1 MLELPHAII
10 GAVIG
15 TKIGNPFLA
24 FPLAFLSNFILDIL
38 PHWNP
43 HLNTELK
50 TLGHLSRRT
59 TFIVIADGL
68 LGLFAGTFL
77 AFRFYPDVERVI
89 MILICCFLSVSA
101 DLIEAPYFFFKLK
114 NPFILKWI
122 AFQKKIQ
129 TNVSEVPGI
138 ISQIIFLI
146 ICFWVIFS

>member
-24 FPLAFLSNFILDIL
+24 FPLAILSNFLLDIL

-50 TLGHLSRRT
+50 TLGHLSKRT
-59 TFIVIADGL
+59 TFIVIVDGL
-68 LGLFAGTFL
+68 LGLVIGSLL
-77 AFRFYPDVERVI
+77 AFRFYPDIERVT

-114 NPFILKWI
+114 SPFILKWI
-122 AFQKKIQ
+122 ALQKKIQ

-138 ISQIIFLI
+138 LSQIIFLI
-146 ICFWVIFS
+146 ICFWVIFN